1 MAFFFKGHY
10 RMLHTLHRKLV
21 HTVPGLLAIPAK
33 ILPFS
38 LQEKVLS
45 QVLNRVFAEGLEDEE
60 FEFLEQKWLQVEV
73 TDLGINW
80 FITCDN
86 NKLVIAEKAARTDV
100 SFKGNLNE
108 LVLITARKEDPDTLF
123 FQRRLKIE
131 GDTELGLEVKNM
143 LDSFDLD
150 ELPKAATRLL
160 AYLATFIQQGLVE
173 PEVKAQN
180 KENVPA

>member
-1 MAFFFKGHY
+1 
-10 RMLHTLHRKLV
+10 MLHTLHRKLV

-33 ILPFS
+33 VLPFS

-45 QVLNRVFAEGLEDEE
+45 QVLNRVFAEALADDE
-60 FEFLEQKWLQVEV
+60 FEFLEQKWLQVEI
-73 TDLGINW
+73 TDLAINW
-80 FITCDN
+80 FISSVD
-86 NKLVIAEKAARTDV
+86 NKLVIAPNVASVDV

-143 LDSFDLD
+143 LDSFDLE
-150 ELPKAATRLL
+150 ELPKAVTTLL
-160 AYLATFIQQGLVE
+160 AYVAEFIQQGLAE
-173 PEVKAQN
+173 PVLSSTVKDKAM
-180 KENVPA
+180 A

>member
-1 MAFFFKGHY
+1 
-10 RMLHTLHRKLV
+10 MLHTLHRKLV
-21 HTVPGLLAIPAK
+21 HSAPGLLAIPAK
-33 ILPFS
+33 VLPAS

-45 QVLNRVFAEGLEDEE
+45 PALNTLVSQVFNKVFAEALADDE

-73 TDLGINW
+73 TDLGVNW
-80 FITCDN
+80 FISCVN
-86 NKLVIAEKAARTDV
+86 NQLVVASNADSVDV

-150 ELPKAATRLL
+150 ELPAPATKLL
-160 AYLATFIQQGLVE
+160 AHVAEFIQQGLAE
-173 PEVKAQN
+173 PVMSSTVKTNAM
-180 KENVPA
+180 A

>member
-1 MAFFFKGHY
+1 
-10 RMLHTLHRKLV
+10 MLHTLHRKLV

-45 QVLNRVFAEGLEDEE
+45 QVLNRVFSEGLEDDE
-60 FEFLEQKWLQVEV
+60 FEFLEQKWLQVEI

-80 FITCDN
+80 FISCKD
-86 NKLVIAEKAARTDV
+86 NKLVIAPKAESVDV

-150 ELPKAATRLL
+150 ELPKPVTTLL
-160 AYLATFIQQGLVE
+160 TYLADFIQQGLVE
-173 PEVKAQN
+173 PEFSGAVKA
-180 KENVPA
+180 NVTT

>member
-1 MAFFFKGHY
+1 
-10 RMLHTLHRKLV
+10 MLHTLHRKLV

-45 QVLNRVFAEGLEDEE
+45 QVLNRVFAEGLEDDE
-60 FEFLEQKWLQVEV
+60 FEFLEQKWLQVEI

-80 FITCDN
+80 FITCQN
-86 NKLVIAEKAARTDV
+86 NKLVIAEKADAVDV

-150 ELPKAATRLL
+150 ELPKSATTLL
-160 AYLATFIQQGLVE
+160 SYLAEFIQQGLVE
-173 PEVKAQN
+173 PETKITTQEKAT
-180 KENVPA
+180 A

>member
-1 MAFFFKGHY
+1 
-10 RMLHTLHRKLV
+10 MLHTLHRKLV

-33 ILPFS
+33 VLPFS

-45 QVLNRVFAEGLEDEE
+45 QVLNRVFAETLADDE
-60 FEFLEQKWLQVEV
+60 FEFLEQKWLQVEI

-80 FITCDN
+80 FISCADS
-86 NKLVIAEKAARTDV
+86 KLIIAPSAASVDV

-150 ELPKAATRLL
+150 ELPKAVTTLL
-160 AYLATFIQQGLVE
+160 SYVAEFIQQGLAE
-173 PEVKAQN
+173 PVLSSTVKGKVTA
-180 KENVPA
+180 

>member
-1 MAFFFKGHY
+1 MI
-10 RMLHTLHRKLV
+10 LHKLHHKLV

-33 ILPFS
+33 VLPFS
-38 LQEKVLS
+38 VQEKILS
-45 QVLNRVFAEGLEDEE
+45 RVLNRVFAEALADDE
-60 FEFLEQKWLQVEV
+60 FEFLEGKWLQVAV
-73 TDLGINW
+73 LDLSINW
-80 FITCDN
+80 FITCQD
-86 NKLVIAEKAARTDV
+86 NKLVIAERADVTDV

-150 ELPKAATRLL
+150 ELPKAATALL
-160 AYLATFIQQGLVE
+160 MYLAEFIQQGLQE
-173 PEVKAQN
+173 PVTTSQVTA
-180 KENVPA
+180 

>member
-1 MAFFFKGHY
+1 
-10 RMLHTLHRKLV
+10 MLHALHRKLV

-33 ILPFS
+33 VLPFS

-45 QVLNRVFAEGLEDEE
+45 QVLNSVFAEALADDE
-60 FEFLEQKWLQVEV
+60 FEFLEQKWLQVEI

-80 FITCDN
+80 FISCTD
-86 NKLVIAEKAARTDV
+86 NKLVIAPRAASTDV

-150 ELPKAATRLL
+150 ELPKAVTTLL
-160 AYLATFIQQGLVE
+160 SYVAEFIQQGLAE
-173 PEVKAQN
+173 PELSSAVKGKAT
-180 KENVPA
+180 ATA

>member
-1 MAFFFKGHY
+1 
-10 RMLHTLHRKLV
+10 MLHALHRKLV

-33 ILPFS
+33 VLPFS

-45 QVLNRVFAEGLEDEE
+45 QVLNSVFAEALADDE
-60 FEFLEQKWLQVEV
+60 FEFLEQKWLQVDI

-80 FITCDN
+80 FISCTD
-86 NKLVIAEKAARTDV
+86 NKLVIAPRAASTDV

-150 ELPKAATRLL
+150 ELPKAVTTLL
-160 AYLATFIQQGLVE
+160 SYVAEFIQQGLAE
-173 PEVKAQN
+173 PKLSSTVKGKAT
-180 KENVPA
+180 VTA

>member
-1 MAFFFKGHY
+1 
-10 RMLHTLHRKLV
+10 MLHTLHRKLV

-45 QVLNRVFAEGLEDEE
+45 QVLNRVFAEGLEDDE
-60 FEFLEQKWLQVEV
+60 FEFLEQKWLQVEI

-80 FITCDN
+80 FITCQN
-86 NKLVIAEKAARTDV
+86 NKLVIAEKADAADV

-150 ELPKAATRLL
+150 ELPKSATTLL
-160 AYLATFIQQGLVE
+160 SYLAEFIQQGLVE
-173 PEVKAQN
+173 PETKMSTQEKAN
-180 KENVPA
+180 A

>member
-1 MAFFFKGHY
+1 
-10 RMLHTLHRKLV
+10 MLHTLHRKLV

-33 ILPFS
+33 VLPFS

-45 QVLNRVFAEGLEDEE
+45 LVLNRVFAEALAEDE
-60 FEFLEQKWLQVEV
+60 FEFLEQKWLQVEI

-80 FITCDN
+80 FISCLD
-86 NKLVIAEKAARTDV
+86 NKLVIAPNAASVDV
-100 SFKGNLNE
+100 SFKGNINE

-150 ELPKAATRLL
+150 ELPKAVTTLL
-160 AYLATFIQQGLVE
+160 AYVAEFIQQGLAE
-173 PEVKAQN
+173 PVLSSTVKGKAT
-180 KENVPA
+180 A

>member
-1 MAFFFKGHY
+1 MI
-10 RMLHTLHRKLV
+10 LHQLHHKLV
-21 HTVPGLLAIPAK
+21 LTVPSLLAIPAK
-33 ILPFS
+33 VLPFS
-38 LQEKVLS
+38 VQEKILS
-45 QVLNRVFAEGLEDEE
+45 RVLNRVFAEALADDE
-60 FEFLEQKWLQVEV
+60 FEFLEQKWLHVAV
-73 TDLGINW
+73 LDLSINW
-80 FITCDN
+80 FISCRD
-86 NKLVIAEKAARTDV
+86 NKLVIAERANVADV

-160 AYLATFIQQGLVE
+160 MYLAEFIQQGLQE
-173 PEVKAQN
+173 PVTTSQVTA
-180 KENVPA
+180 

>member
-1 MAFFFKGHY
+1 MF
-10 RMLHTLHRKLV
+10 HTLHRKLV
-21 HTVPGLLAIPAK
+21 HTVPRLLAIPAK
-33 ILPFS
+33 VIPFS

-45 QVLNRVFAEGLEDEE
+45 KVLNRVFLEALADDE
-60 FEFLEQKWLQVEV
+60 FEFLEQKWLQVEI

-80 FITCDN
+80 FISCAD
-86 NKLVIAEKAARTDV
+86 NKLVIAQSADSVDV

-131 GDTELGLEVKNM
+131 GDVELGLEVKNM

-150 ELPKAATRLL
+150 ELPKAVTTLL
-160 AYLATFIQQGLVE
+160 TYVAEFIQQGLAE
-173 PEVKAQN
+173 PVLSSTVKDKVTA
-180 KENVPA
+180 

>member
-1 MAFFFKGHY
+1 MF
-10 RMLHTLHRKLV
+10 HTLHRKLV

-33 ILPFS
+33 VIPFS

-45 QVLNRVFAEGLEDEE
+45 KVLNRVFLEALADDE
-60 FEFLEQKWLQVEV
+60 FEFLEQKWLQVEI

-80 FITCDN
+80 FISCAD
-86 NKLVIAEKAARTDV
+86 NKLVIAPSADSVDV

-131 GDTELGLEVKNM
+131 GDVELGLEVKNM

-150 ELPKAATRLL
+150 ELPKAVTTLL
-160 AYLATFIQQGLVE
+160 AYVAEFIQQGLAE
-173 PEVKAQN
+173 PVLSSTVKG
-180 KENVPA
+180 KVTV

>member
-1 MAFFFKGHY
+1 
-10 RMLHTLHRKLV
+10 MLHTLHRKLV

-45 QVLNRVFAEGLEDEE
+45 QVLNRVFAEGLADDE

-73 TDLGINW
+73 LDLGINW
-80 FITCDN
+80 FITCQN
-86 NKLVIAEKAARTDV
+86 NKLVIAPTADNTDV

-150 ELPKAATRLL
+150 ELPKAATTLL
-160 AYLATFIQQGLVE
+160 AYLAEFIQHGLRE
-173 PEVKAQN
+173 PEVAIKN
-180 KENVPA
+180 NVMA

>member
-1 MAFFFKGHY
+1 
-10 RMLHTLHRKLV
+10 MLHTLHRKLV
-21 HTVPGLLAIPAK
+21 HTVPRLLAIPAK
-33 ILPFS
+33 VLPFS

-45 QVLNRVFAEGLEDEE
+45 QVLNRVFAEALADDE
-60 FEFLEQKWLQVEV
+60 FEFLEKKWLQVEI

-80 FITCDN
+80 FISCVD
-86 NKLVIAEKAARTDV
+86 NKLVIAPNAASVDV
-100 SFKGNLNE
+100 SFKGNINE

-150 ELPKAATRLL
+150 ELPKAVTTLL
-160 AYLATFIQQGLVE
+160 AYVAEFIQQGLAE
-173 PEVKAQN
+173 PVLSSTVKGKVTA
-180 KENVPA
+180 

>member
-1 MAFFFKGHY
+1 
-10 RMLHTLHRKLV
+10 MLHYLHRKLV
-21 HTVPGLLAIPAK
+21 HTVPTLLAIPAK
-33 ILPFS
+33 VLPFS

-45 QVLNRVFAEGLEDEE
+45 QVFNKVFAEALADDE
-60 FEFLEQKWLQVEV
+60 FEFLEQKWLQVEI

-80 FITCDN
+80 FISCVD
-86 NKLVIAEKAARTDV
+86 NKLVIAPFAATVDV

-150 ELPKAATRLL
+150 ELPTAVTTLL
-160 AYLATFIQQGLVE
+160 AYVAEFIQQGLADPVLSNE
-173 PEVKAQN
+173 LSSSTVKN
-180 KENVPA
+180 KTMA

>member
-1 MAFFFKGHY
+1 
-10 RMLHTLHRKLV
+10 MLHTLHRKLV

-33 ILPFS
+33 VLPFS

-45 QVLNRVFAEGLEDEE
+45 QVLNKVFSEALADDE
-60 FEFLEQKWLQVEV
+60 FEFLEQKWLQVEI
-73 TDLGINW
+73 TDLAINW
-80 FITCDN
+80 FISCEN
-86 NKLVIAEKAARTDV
+86 NKLVIAPKAQAVDV

-150 ELPKAATRLL
+150 ELPKSVTTLL
-160 AYLATFIQQGLVE
+160 AYVAEFIQQGLTE
-173 PEVKAQN
+173 PELSSTVKGKAT
-180 KENVPA
+180 A